1 MKKII
6 DKIKII
12 LLCLIVFFPA
22 TILAGLIVVPIMIL
36 EGDIYGYII
45 APIIAG
51 LLTTIPLFIIMFKN
65 KTMKIIMKIICCA
78 LAVVFFSL
86 LSYIVVIFVSI

>member
-22 TILAGLIVVPIMIL
+22 TILAASIAMPIMII

-86 LSYIVVIFVSI
+86 LSYIVIFVSI